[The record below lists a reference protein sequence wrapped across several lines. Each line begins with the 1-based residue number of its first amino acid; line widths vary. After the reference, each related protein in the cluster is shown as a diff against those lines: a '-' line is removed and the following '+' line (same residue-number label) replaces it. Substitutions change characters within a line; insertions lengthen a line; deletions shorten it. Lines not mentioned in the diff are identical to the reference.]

1 MRPLKLTMS
10 AFGPYAGRTEIDFE
24 KLGTAGLYLITGDT
38 GAGKTTLFD
47 AITFA
52 LYGEPSGDNR
62 ETAML
67 RSKYA
72 DRTTPTEV
80 ELVFSCG
87 EKGYRIR
94 RNPEYDRPKA
104 RGEGFTTEKAGAEL
118 IFEDGHVITKLKEVN
133 SAMIE
138 ILGIDRGQFTRIAMI
153 AQGDFLK
160 LLLASTDER
169 KRIFRKIFH
178 TDLYSRLQER
188 LKEENSHLRS
198 QHRQAVAGIRQYAE
212 GIVAPG
218 DDEKAVEILEKISTC
233 SGEEAA
239 VWSGEAQEMLE
250 RLIDSDRQTQ
260 QELITREKRLDEEI
274 GSLDRE
280 LTRAM
285 ELEKAARLRS
295 ESERALETEKP
306 RLEQLERIFHETEKR
321 MPEAQQLTKE
331 IAAVEAQKDDYD
343 KLEEKL
349 RMLKAAQRD
358 VEELSEK
365 LERKKEAERMLR
377 DRAAALDE
385 EMERLAGADSEKTIL
400 TARRSQAEDRSG
412 ELKQLSADVVSL
424 KAVEKELSSAQ
435 RQYMEA
441 EKNAVVMKEKYETM
455 NRAYLHQQAGILAS
469 GMEAGQPCPVCGST
483 SHPHPASLPD
493 GAPTKEELEFSKE
506 ASERAEE
513 KRRMCSEKSGRI
525 KGTFE
530 EKKTAV
536 EKKAQELLE
545 SPAAEIL
552 DEEIRRQSQLLEEL
566 DGQLKAVEAQVSR
579 KAAIEKERP
588 RLTKELDEMG
598 AEIRSLSDSLT
609 HRAAEEMAASE
620 QADALRKTLR
630 YDSRDKAD
638 EAVAA
643 MEKKREDIESAVRET
658 RKAMEDC
665 DKKITVLRGKIEETT
680 KLLKNDEK
688 VDREEADARRK
699 ELVYEKRILQKD
711 IGDIRLRLS
720 SNLRTRDAMTE
731 KMKELKAI
739 DSKWSWVGALSDTA
753 NGNIAGKEKIML
765 ETFVQTAYFDRV
777 ISRANVRLMVMTG
790 GQYEL
795 KRSRQAENNRSQSG
809 LELDVT
815 DHYNGSERSVKTLS
829 GGESFKAS
837 LSLALGLA
845 DELQATA
852 GGIRLDTMFV
862 DEGFGSLDEESLQQ
876 ALKALA
882 DLAEGNRLVGIISH
896 VSDLKERI
904 DRQIVVKKD
913 RNGGSRVQVVI

>member
-87 EKGYRIR
+87 EKGYRVR

-118 IFEDGHVITKLKEVN
+118 IFDDGHVITKLKEVN

-160 LLLASTDER
+160 LLLDSTDER

-188 LKEENSHLRS
+188 LKEENSHLRF

-365 LERKKEAERMLR
+365 LERKKEAERMLM

-525 KGTFE
+525 KGAFE

-536 EKKAQELLE
+536 ERKAQELLE

-620 QADALRKTLR
+620 QADALRKTLK

-643 MEKKREDIESAVRET
+643 MEKKREDIESAVREA

-699 ELVYEKRILQKD
+699 ELVYEKKILQKD

-720 SNLRTRDAMTE
+720 TNLRTRDAMTE

>member
-62 ETAML
+62 ETVML

-118 IFEDGHVITKLKEVN
+118 IFDDGHVITKLKEVN

-198 QHRQAVAGIRQYAE
+198 QHRQAVAGIRQYAK

-525 KGTFE
+525 KGAFE

-598 AEIRSLSDSLT
+598 VEIRSLSDSLT

-620 QADALRKTLR
+620 QADALRKTLK

-699 ELVYEKRILQKD
+699 ELVYEKKILQKD

-753 NGNIAGKEKIML
+753 NGNITGKEKIML

>member
-62 ETAML
+62 ETVML

-87 EKGYRIR
+87 EKGYRVR

-118 IFEDGHVITKLKEVN
+118 IFDDGHVITKLKEVN

-198 QHRQAVAGIRQYAE
+198 QHRQTVAGIRQYAE

-525 KGTFE
+525 KGAFE

-552 DEEIRRQSQLLEEL
+552 DEEIRRQSQLLEKL

-598 AEIRSLSDSLT
+598 AEIRLLSDRLT

-620 QADALRKTLR
+620 QADALRKTLK

-699 ELVYEKRILQKD
+699 ELVYEKKILQKD

>member
-62 ETAML
+62 ETVML

-87 EKGYRIR
+87 EKEYRVR

-118 IFEDGHVITKLKEVN
+118 IFDDGHVITKLKEVN

-160 LLLASTDER
+160 LLLDSTDER

-188 LKEENSHLRS
+188 LKEENSHLRF

-331 IAAVEAQKDDYD
+331 IATVEAQKDDYD

-525 KGTFE
+525 KGAFE

-536 EKKAQELLE
+536 ERKAQELLE

-643 MEKKREDIESAVRET
+643 MEKKREDIESAVREA

-699 ELVYEKRILQKD
+699 ELVYEKKILQKD

-720 SNLRTRDAMTE
+720 TNLRTRDAMTE

>member
-1 MRPLKLTMS
+1 
-10 AFGPYAGRTEIDFE
+10 
-24 KLGTAGLYLITGDT
+24 
-38 GAGKTTLFD
+38 
-47 AITFA
+47 
-52 LYGEPSGDNR
+52 
-62 ETAML
+62 
-67 RSKYA
+67 
-72 DRTTPTEV
+72 
-80 ELVFSCG
+80 
-87 EKGYRIR
+87 
-94 RNPEYDRPKA
+94 
-104 RGEGFTTEKAGAEL
+104 
-118 IFEDGHVITKLKEVN
+118 
-133 SAMIE
+133 
-138 ILGIDRGQFTRIAMI
+138 
-153 AQGDFLK
+153 
-160 LLLASTDER
+160 
-169 KRIFRKIFH
+169 
-178 TDLYSRLQER
+178 
-188 LKEENSHLRS
+188 
-198 QHRQAVAGIRQYAE
+198 
-212 GIVAPG
+212 
-218 DDEKAVEILEKISTC
+218 
-233 SGEEAA
+233 
-239 VWSGEAQEMLE
+239 
-250 RLIDSDRQTQ
+250 
-260 QELITREKRLDEEI
+260 
-274 GSLDRE
+274 
-280 LTRAM
+280 
-285 ELEKAARLRS
+285 
-295 ESERALETEKP
+295 
-306 RLEQLERIFHETEKR
+306 
-321 MPEAQQLTKE
+321 
-331 IAAVEAQKDDYD
+331 
-343 KLEEKL
+343 
-349 RMLKAAQRD
+349 
-358 VEELSEK
+358 
-365 LERKKEAERMLR
+365 
-377 DRAAALDE
+377 
-385 EMERLAGADSEKTIL
+385 
-400 TARRSQAEDRSG
+400 
-412 ELKQLSADVVSL
+412 
-424 KAVEKELSSAQ
+424 
-435 RQYMEA
+435 
-441 EKNAVVMKEKYETM
+441 
-455 NRAYLHQQAGILAS
+455 
-469 GMEAGQPCPVCGST
+469 
-483 SHPHPASLPD
+483 
-493 GAPTKEELEFSKE
+493 
-506 ASERAEE
+506 
-513 KRRMCSEKSGRI
+513 MCSEKSGRI
-525 KGTFE
+525 KGAFE

-699 ELVYEKRILQKD
+699 ELVYEKKILQKD

>member
-62 ETAML
+62 ETVML

-87 EKGYRIR
+87 EKEYRVR

-118 IFEDGHVITKLKEVN
+118 IFDDGHVITKLKEVN

-280 LTRAM
+280 LTRAT

-306 RLEQLERIFHETEKR
+306 RLEQLERICHETEKR

-385 EMERLAGADSEKTIL
+385 EMERLAGVDSEKTIL

-525 KGTFE
+525 KGAFE

-588 RLTKELDEMG
+588 RLTKELDEIG

-699 ELVYEKRILQKD
+699 ELVYEKKILQKD

>member
-62 ETAML
+62 ETVML

-80 ELVFSCG
+80 ELIFSCG
-87 EKGYRIR
+87 EKEYRVR

-118 IFEDGHVITKLKEVN
+118 IFDDGHVITKLKEVN

-306 RLEQLERIFHETEKR
+306 RLEQLERICHETEKR

-385 EMERLAGADSEKTIL
+385 EMERLAGVDSEKTIL

-483 SHPHPASLPD
+483 SHPHPAPLPD

-525 KGTFE
+525 KG
-530 EKKTAV
+530 
-536 EKKAQELLE
+536 
-545 SPAAEIL
+545 
-552 DEEIRRQSQLLEEL
+552 
-566 DGQLKAVEAQVSR
+566 
-579 KAAIEKERP
+579 
-588 RLTKELDEMG
+588 
-598 AEIRSLSDSLT
+598 
-609 HRAAEEMAASE
+609 
-620 QADALRKTLR
+620 
-630 YDSRDKAD
+630 
-638 EAVAA
+638 
-643 MEKKREDIESAVRET
+643 
-658 RKAMEDC
+658 
-665 DKKITVLRGKIEETT
+665 
-680 KLLKNDEK
+680 
-688 VDREEADARRK
+688 
-699 ELVYEKRILQKD
+699 
-711 IGDIRLRLS
+711 
-720 SNLRTRDAMTE
+720 
-731 KMKELKAI
+731 
-739 DSKWSWVGALSDTA
+739 
-753 NGNIAGKEKIML
+753 
-765 ETFVQTAYFDRV
+765 
-777 ISRANVRLMVMTG
+777 
-790 GQYEL
+790 
-795 KRSRQAENNRSQSG
+795 
-809 LELDVT
+809 
-815 DHYNGSERSVKTLS
+815 
-829 GGESFKAS
+829 
-837 LSLALGLA
+837 
-845 DELQATA
+845 
-852 GGIRLDTMFV
+852 
-862 DEGFGSLDEESLQQ
+862 
-876 ALKALA
+876 
-882 DLAEGNRLVGIISH
+882 
-896 VSDLKERI
+896 
-904 DRQIVVKKD
+904 
-913 RNGGSRVQVVI
+913 